1 MNHLFRRYEEGPLC
15 KVHTEMEGPRYRKE
29 KQLVGTTKDEW
40 NSLNNF
46 LGKSKMRKSSISVFI
61 QQHKFEI

>member
-1 MNHLFRRYEEGPLC
+1 
-15 KVHTEMEGPRYRKE
+15 MEGPRYRKE